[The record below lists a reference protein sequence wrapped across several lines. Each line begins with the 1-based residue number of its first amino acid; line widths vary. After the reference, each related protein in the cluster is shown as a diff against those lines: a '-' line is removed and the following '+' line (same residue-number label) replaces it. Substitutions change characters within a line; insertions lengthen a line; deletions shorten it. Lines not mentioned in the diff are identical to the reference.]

1 MNTLMS
7 IFTKKPV
14 VENPSAY
21 SMVKDGHTKGFVIE
35 HLLLYP
41 KYNLCVALYEHILAY
56 IALMKQR
63 DNGRELIAKQ
73 KEQQTEYE
81 ETIKKQKELIDV
93 QSISIAQLE
102 KELMKKNT

>member
-73 KEQQTEYE
+73 KE
-81 ETIKKQKELIDV
+81 LIDV